1 MICLK
6 LTGNLLYPHV
16 TPILVCR
23 STQDQ
28 SDQKMKIEESDVL
41 QGLPFWHLAGSYLF
55 VSGCLV
61 IVTRSQIS
69 PAAVTLHNEN

>member
-1 MICLK
+1 
-6 LTGNLLYPHV
+6 
-16 TPILVCR
+16 
-23 STQDQ
+23 
-28 SDQKMKIEESDVL
+28 MKIEESDVL